1 MSLSSAVPE
10 FRVVLFRHCMIETKD
25 APQIACPSS
34 IHYIQIRER
43 LDAQDDSSTHVSTE
57 GHELRSKSAGEIA
70 IAVVVDAQK
79 DDVAPQLEE
88 DEVRGE

>member
-1 MSLSSAVPE
+1 MSA
-10 FRVVLFRHCMIETKD
+10 
-25 APQIACPSS
+25 
-34 IHYIQIRER
+34 
-43 LDAQDDSSTHVSTE
+43 E

-88 DEVRGE
+88 DELRGE